1 MAGTPSVVAVG
12 HFEKITGVNRQYSGF
27 LDMRRVQGIGQ
38 PCKQRV
44 VGSDRAHITVVR
56 LTCFGFFLNLVEVE
70 LQAEPIDNATRLLPR
85 CALDA
90 AVLPNRVQAVLV
102 WYPGI
107 VCGCRAQGDFK
118 VLIHRI
124 IRAGPAAQFQY
135 GGARLIYRDTVNLS
149 ALLHPEHDCQFF
161 LVP

>member
-1 MAGTPSVVAVG
+1 M
-12 HFEKITGVNRQYSGF
+12 NRQYSSF
-27 LDMRRVQGIGQ
+27 LDMRRVQSIGQ
-38 PCKQRV
+38 PCKQCV

-56 LTCFGFFLNLVEVE
+56 LTCFGFFLNLVKMEF
-70 LQAEPIDNATRLLPR
+70 QAEPIDNAARLLSR

-90 AVLPNRVQAVLV
+90 AVLPDCVQAVLV

-107 VCGCRAQGDFK
+107 VCGCRAQGGFK

-124 IRAGPAAQFQY
+124 IRAGPTAQFQY
-135 GGARLIYRDTVNLS
+135 GGARFIYRDTVNLP
-149 ALLHPEHDCQFF
+149 ALLHTEHDCQFF